1 MPTPSPAAVSSFRAP
16 SQRPA
21 IELRD
26 PVHGAIP
33 VNAGELAVID
43 TPLFQRLRG
52 VRQLGFG
59 EHVFPGAVHHRYL
72 HSIGAMH
79 VAGRVAEKL
88 LSRFALPPA
97 SQTRLIQLARLAA
110 LLHDVGHPP
119 LSHAAESLL
128 PTRGELLGPDVTDA
142 DAVAS
147 HEDMTHLILTASHL
161 SNTLDGAFS
170 DAGDLGIRSADVA
183 AIITDK
189 HPRGDVFNESGID
202 FGPLLHQLVSG
213 ELDVDRMDYLLR
225 DSYFTGVRYGTYDQL
240 WLLSNLEA
248 IVVDGIARLAVDMRA
263 LPAFEHFLLARYHMF
278 QMVYYHPISDA
289 YDATL
294 RRYLASVGPEARFP
308 ADLDAFVRCTDAWLK
323 TRLEASTDE
332 WAKRVVERRPYAL
345 LAELR
350 TDDERRTLRPLLDD
364 ALKREGIALH
374 WHSARPVLSRYAV
387 SPAAHRKDPLLVV
400 DHRPPVGRGPRV
412 RPIEEVTD
420 LFERYERVL
429 RIERAYVLPEDRKRA
444 REIQRLLG

>member
-1 MPTPSPAAVSSFRAP
+1 MPPSLP
-16 SQRPA
+16 SQRSA

-33 VNAGELAVID
+33 VLAGELAVID

-79 VAGRVAEKL
+79 VAGQVMRRLIEPLVPDGVE
-88 LSRFALPPA
+88 R
-97 SQTRLIQLARLAA
+97 TRLIQLARLAA

-128 PTRGELLGPDVTDA
+128 PTRGDLLGPDVKDPHE
-142 DAVAS
+142 VAS
-147 HEDMTHLILTASHL
+147 HEDMTFVILTRSDLSHA
-161 SNTLDGAFS
+161 LDQAFV
-170 DAGDLGIRSADVA
+170 DLGLTGPEVA
-183 AIITDK
+183 SIIEER
-189 HPRGDVFNESGID
+189 HPRSPAFIAAGLD

-225 DSYFTGVRYGTYDQL
+225 DSYFTGVRYGTYDFA
-240 WLLSNLEA
+240 WLLHNVEA
-248 IVVDGIARLAVDMRA
+248 LAIDGVARLAVDMRA

-294 RRYLASVGPEARFP
+294 RRYLGSVGPEARLP
-308 ADLDAFVRCTDAWLK
+308 ADLATFTTCTDAWLK
-323 TRLEASTDE
+323 DKLQHSGDP
-332 WAKRVVERRPYAL
+332 WADRVITRRPYTL
-345 LAELR
+345 IAELR
-350 TDDERRTLRPLLDD
+350 TADEQAELKPKITAALEGAGLD
-364 ALKREGIALH
+364 LH
-374 WHSARPVLSRYAV
+374 WHSAKPVLSRYAV
-387 SPAAHRKDPLLVV
+387 SPIAHRKDPLLVV

-412 RPIEEVTD
+412 RNIEEVTD
-420 LFERYERVL
+420 LFDRYERVL
-429 RIERAYVLPEDRKRA
+429 RIERAYVVPEDKRKA
-444 REIQRLLG
+444 RDILKTLG